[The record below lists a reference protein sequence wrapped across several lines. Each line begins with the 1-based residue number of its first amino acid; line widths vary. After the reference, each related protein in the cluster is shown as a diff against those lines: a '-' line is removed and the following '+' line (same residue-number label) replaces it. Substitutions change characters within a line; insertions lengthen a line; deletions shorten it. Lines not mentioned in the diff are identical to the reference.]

1 MKKENIYRSS
11 TTHSLCKRF
20 TNISLIGWRP
30 LFLSYV
36 ISKVAIFGMLLS
48 RKMGL
53 GFTNTRGCQ
62 IYRSVD
68 CHLESI
74 SVVGRNQ

>member
-1 MKKENIYRSS
+1 M
-11 TTHSLCKRF
+11 F
-20 TNISLIGWRP
+20 TLQKIHHYFIDTLAATI
-30 LFLSYV
+30 LLSYV